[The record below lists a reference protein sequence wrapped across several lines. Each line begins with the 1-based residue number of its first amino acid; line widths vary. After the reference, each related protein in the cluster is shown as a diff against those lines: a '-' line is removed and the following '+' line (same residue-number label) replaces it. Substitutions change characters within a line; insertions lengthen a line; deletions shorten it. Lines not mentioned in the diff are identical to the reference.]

1 MAFSTLEKLLLGY
14 VGLDYMAPGM
24 SRKVLVAGLSKIPS
38 PLPAS
43 TRAVAGTPITGLQA
57 ARIATPPAALATG
70 LYYTALAAQ
79 DQARR
84 DAEEYEQPRI
94 PIPLWNPILGDMPT
108 IPINPISGGPLV
120 KKTRKA
126 SSFNKAV
133 SAGMKAVRSSKF
145 LGKPGIINNSK
156 TAFKTVTKTV
166 SAMKKGRKRPS
177 KGVRGT
183 IARAVRRYI

>member
-1 MAFSTLEKLLLGY
+1 
-14 VGLDYMAPGM
+14 MAPGM

-84 DAEEYEQPRI
+84 DAEEYDQPRI